1 MRLNKNLLN
10 LLKDLKGRVDEEDRK
25 IINQTLHDVGGPL
38 TIWFPIIS
46 CKVTINI
53 TSIAGRG

>member
-10 LLKDLKGRVDEEDRK
+10 LLKDLKGRVDDEDRK

-38 TIWFPIIS
+38 II
-46 CKVTINI
+46 
-53 TSIAGRG
+53 

>member
-46 CKVTINI
+46 CKVTVNI
-53 TSIAGRG
+53 AHCR